1 MSPVSRAGLVL
12 VSTLALAVVVPQP
25 SSSGAAADKAD
36 AVDWKSFLPEADL
49 TRVVGESVKVLQDAT
64 RSQTNFNTKAPLAEN
79 EAYVLI
85 IYAEAG
91 IKSGDEGLAKRSAAL
106 QQVAAKLAEACKDK
120 KLDEA
125 KKHVATIANFKNMPP
140 DGAKPMSLGEGVPIK
155 NLMKTVNET
164 DKVIKTYRRLTATQF
179 NVKTKNDEIAL
190 NSLRMA
196 ALTGAITAH
205 APVKDEDKKKTRKHW
220 LETTAEVREA
230 TIEMATAAKNK
241 KPDAF
246 KTALTKMDSACVR
259 CHDVFRE
266 SE

>member
-1 MSPVSRAGLVL
+1 MIAASVL
-12 VSTLALAVVVPQP
+12 PIALPAQ
-25 SSSGAAADKAD
+25 SSNGAADMPE
-36 AVDWKSFLPEADL
+36 AVDWKAFLPEAEL
-49 TRVVGESVKVLQDAT
+49 TRVLAESVKVLQDAT
-64 RSQTNFNTKAPLAEN
+64 KSQTNFNTKAPLAEN

-91 IKSGDEGLAKRSAAL
+91 IQSGDEGLAKRSAAL
-106 QQVAAKLAEACKDK
+106 QQAAAKLAEACKDK

-125 KKHVATIANFKNMPP
+125 KKQVAAIANFKNLKPA
-140 DGAKPMSLGEGVPIK
+140 DDAKPMSLGEGVPIK
-155 NLMKTVNET
+155 NLMKSVNES

-179 NVKTKNDEIAL
+179 NVKAKNDEIIL

-205 APVKDEDKKKTRKHW
+205 APAKDEDKKKTRKHW
-220 LETTAEVREA
+220 LESTAEVREA
-230 TIEMATAAKNK
+230 TIEMANAAKAK

-246 KTALTKMDSACVR
+246 KTALTKMDSACVK

>member
-1 MSPVSRAGLVL
+1 MSCFARAAAVFGL
-12 VSTLALAVVVPQP
+12 SLALFVCFQTPFTVGAV
-25 SSSGAAADKAD
+25 ADRTD
-36 AVDWKSFLPEADL
+36 VDWKTMLPEADL
-49 TRVVGESVKVLQDAT
+49 VKVIGESVKFLQEAT

-79 EAYVLI
+79 EAYVLV

-91 IKSGDEGLAKRSAAL
+91 LKSGSDDLAGRSAAL
-106 QQVAAKLAEACKDK
+106 HKAASRLAEACKDK

-125 KKHVATIANFKNMPP
+125 KKQVAAIANFKSMKP
-140 DGAKPMSLGEGVPIK
+140 DGEMKGAPLAKSVPIK

-164 DKVIKTYRRLTATQF
+164 DKLMRNYRRLTAAQF
-179 NVKTKNDEIAL
+179 NVKGKTDEMAL

-205 APVKDEDKKKTRKHW
+205 VPDKDDGKRTRKHW

-230 TIEMATAAKNK
+230 TIEMANAAKAK
-241 KPDAF
+241 KQDQF
-246 KTALTKMDSACVR
+246 KTALGKMDSACIR

-266 SE
+266 TE